1 MNNRIE
7 DLMYQSGLTASGCW
21 DEMDDYTH
29 KSIEKFGKLTVEDC
43 IQVLINHGYTDAASA
58 LTEAHFG
65 AEPEW
70 QVYKFPEI

>member
-21 DEMDDYTH
+21 DDLDDYAH
-29 KSIEKFGKLTVEDC
+29 IAIEKFGKLTVEDC
-43 IQVLINHGYTDAASA
+43 IQILVNHGYTDAARV
-58 LTEAHFG
+58 LTDAHFSPD
-65 AEPEW
+65 PEW